1 MTTTKKQTNYINREE
16 LQSYVKNHHL
26 SVGALRKFLEKN
38 PDLTDD
44 TPVVIQR
51 VEDMYYD
58 GFEFNGSQTNGWG
71 VWAHAGDSYYSA
83 KSMNERMLEEIE
95 TRARG
100 EEWQYPKI
108 EDPTEFIT
116 DLNDKELLD
125 KYSPAW
131 CIFTDKEKDITY
143 ITNELKNT

>member
-1 MTTTKKQTNYINREE
+1 MTTKTKQANYINREE

-58 GFEFNGSQTNGWG
+58 GFEFNGSHTTGWG

-83 KSMNERMLEEIE
+83 KSMNERMLEEIK

-116 DLNDKELLD
+116 DLEDKELLD

-143 ITNELKNT
+143 INLHY